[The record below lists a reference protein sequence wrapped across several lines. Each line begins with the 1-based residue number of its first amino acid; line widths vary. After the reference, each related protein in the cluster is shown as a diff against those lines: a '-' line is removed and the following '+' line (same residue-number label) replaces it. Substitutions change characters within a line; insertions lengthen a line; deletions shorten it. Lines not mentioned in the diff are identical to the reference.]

1 LLVELV
7 LALVQV
13 PVLVQVLE
21 PELAQVQV
29 LEQRRQPTVQ
39 PTRPLPPPEQI
50 SFLSFLLLN
59 FKKSGCIRT
68 FYLLKAVTP
77 FVHIFSFCNY

>member
-13 PVLVQVLE
+13 LGQVRVLE

-29 LEQRRQPTVQ
+29 PHRQPTVQ